1 MTEKRDIFSENN
13 LVSATEMTGAAP
25 RAMDEE
31 AAETIADITNSR
43 CSPSF
48 AAEDPS
54 HSPLLGGN
62 GHLSDTHSSRTN
74 KSAARPAR
82 GCSRYRQD

>member
-1 MTEKRDIFSENN
+1 MTERDKTSRDIFSENN

-31 AAETIADITNSR
+31 AAEIIADITNGR

-48 AAEDPS
+48 TAEDPTK
-54 HSPLLGGN
+54 SPLCSPRERERGKSAL
-62 GHLSDTHSSRTN
+62 TKCPSRT
-74 KSAARPAR
+74 R
-82 GCSRYRQD
+82 